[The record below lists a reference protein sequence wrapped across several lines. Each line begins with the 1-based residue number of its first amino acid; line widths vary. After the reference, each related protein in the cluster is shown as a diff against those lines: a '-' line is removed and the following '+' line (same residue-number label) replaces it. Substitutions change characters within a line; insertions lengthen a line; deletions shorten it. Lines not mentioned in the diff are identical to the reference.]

1 MRPSIRKQLLTLFMP
16 FLLVL
21 WIASAV
27 ISYYLISSFAQEAFD
42 RDLINSADSVV
53 ARVRRQSDG
62 AIAVDL
68 PPAAQAI
75 LKRDKSD
82 KIYYRVLSERGEVL
96 SGDVNLPEPLKK
108 HELEKP
114 TLRTVTVLGVDIVM
128 VEIET
133 DVDGEKAIV
142 QVGETTNVR
151 KRFME
156 NMLWSIAGPQFLM
169 IALGLSSVWY
179 GVAKLLEPLRSLQR
193 QLRSRTPSDLSSLSD
208 QGVPEEVFPL
218 VNAINRLLERLR
230 EEIKA
235 HQRFI
240 ANAAHQ
246 LRTPL
251 AGLKTYS
258 SIGIEMSEPEDMK
271 HVIREVDQGIDRATR
286 MVTQLLALARAD
298 GNEQTNFS
306 SKSQIDLNFVVSDV
320 TAELIEH
327 AVRKD
332 LELVYESASEPAIVC
347 GEQTG
352 LRHLVVNLV
361 ENAIAYTPA
370 GGTVSV
376 RVRTAPGVTLSVMD
390 SGAGIPAEER
400 DKVFE
405 RFYRVVGTKGDG
417 SGLGL
422 SIVKEVANAHNAR
435 ISIADGPNHKGTSV
449 VVDFSNPSN

>member
-1 MRPSIRKQLLTLFMP
+1 MRASIRKQLLTLFMP
-16 FLLVL
+16 FLFGL
-21 WIASAV
+21 WICSAIV
-27 ISYYLISSFAQEAFD
+27 SYYLVSSFAQESFD

-53 ARVRRQSDG
+53 ARLKRQPDG
-62 AIAVDL
+62 TISIDL

-75 LKRDKSD
+75 LKRAESD
-82 KIYYRVLSERGEVL
+82 KIYYRVLSDKGATI
-96 SGDVNLPEPLKK
+96 SGDSGLPHPLKE

-114 TLRTVTVLGVDIVM
+114 MLRTSSIAGRDIVL

-133 DVDGEKAIV
+133 DVDGINVIV
-142 QVGETTNVR
+142 QVAETTNVR
-151 KRFME
+151 KRFKD
-156 NMLWSIAGPQFLM
+156 NMLLSIAGPQFLV
-169 IALGLSSVWY
+169 IAMGLCAVWY
-179 GVAKLLEPLRSLQR
+179 GVAKILTPLRLLQR
-193 QLRSRTPSDLSSLSD
+193 QLGSRSPSDLSSLSD
-208 QGVPEEVFPL
+208 EGVPEEVLPL
-218 VNAINRLLERLR
+218 VNAINKLLSRLR

-258 SIGIEMSEPEDMK
+258 SIGTEMTDPSDMK
-271 HVIREVDQGIDRATR
+271 HIIREVDQGLDRATR

-298 GNEQTNFS
+298 GNEQAKFPVH
-306 SKSQIDLNFVVSDV
+306 SQIDLNFVVSDV
-320 TAELIEH
+320 TAELIEQ

-332 LELVYESASEPAIVC
+332 LELVYESSSEPAIIY
-347 GEQTG
+347 GEPDG
-352 LRHLVVNLV
+352 LRHLVTNLV

-370 GGTVSV
+370 GGSV
-376 RVRTAPGVTLSVMD
+376 QVKVRSDSGVVLSVMD
-390 SGAGIPAEER
+390 SGNGIPPDER

-422 SIVKEVANAHNAR
+422 SIVREVANAHNAR
-435 ISIADGPNHKGTSV
+435 ISIADGLGVSGTAITV
-449 VVDFSNPSN
+449 EFASNGN